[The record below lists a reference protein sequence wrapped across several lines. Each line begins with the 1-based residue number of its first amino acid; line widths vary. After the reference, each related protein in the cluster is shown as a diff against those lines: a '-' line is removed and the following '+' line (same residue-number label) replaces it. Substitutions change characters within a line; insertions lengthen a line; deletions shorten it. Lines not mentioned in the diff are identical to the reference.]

1 MSIEIRSPADGSV
14 VGVVSDQQPSEVT
27 EAVERLREQQTS
39 WEDIGFAERAR
50 RLRRYRDWLLDNEDQ
65 LARILQS
72 ETGKPWAEA
81 TIEVPYAA
89 DVINYYSKHGQRFLT
104 EETPRA
110 HGPMTLTKRQ
120 RAVHR
125 PYPVVGVITPWNF
138 PVALSLMDAIPA
150 LLAGAAVVVKPSE
163 FTPLAIS
170 AALAGWAEIG
180 APPVLTCLTGAGAT
194 GAALVDDVDY
204 VQFTGSTRT
213 GTAIATRAAERLI
226 PCGLEL
232 GGKDPML
239 VLSDAD
245 LDRAANAAVWGGIC
259 NSGQM
264 CTSVERIYVEAPVY
278 EDFVN
283 RVVERVRELRQGI
296 DGTAGAGFT
305 VDVGA
310 LANRAQAEIVRRH
323 VDEAIQAGA
332 KALVG
337 GKPAGTGT
345 FFEPTV
351 LVDVDHTMACMRE
364 ETFGPTLPIMKVAD
378 ADEAVRLA
386 NDTPYGLSATV
397 FTRDTEHGERIA
409 RRLEA
414 GAVNVNDVF
423 TNLFALPLPMAG
435 WKQSGIGARNG
446 GAHGIRKYC
455 RTQAIVSSRVAPR
468 AEPMWYPYRP
478 LRGKLVRRLTRFVM
492 ARDLRRRLGLR

>member
-1 MSIEIRSPADGSV
+1 M
-14 VGVVSDQQPSEVT
+14 
-27 EAVERLREQQTS
+27 
-39 WEDIGFAERAR
+39 
-50 RLRRYRDWLLDNEDQ
+50 
-65 LARILQS
+65 
-72 ETGKPWAEA
+72 
-81 TIEVPYAA
+81 EVPYAV
-89 DVINYYSKHGQRFLT
+89 DVINYYTKHGERFLT
-104 EETPRA
+104 DETPRA

-120 RAVHR
+120 RGVHR
-125 PYPVVGVITPWNF
+125 PYPVVGIITPWNF

-170 AALAGWAEIG
+170 TALAGWAKIG
-180 APPVLTCLTGAGAT
+180 APPVLTCLTGYGDT
-194 GAALVDDVDY
+194 GAALVDTVDY

-213 GTAIATRAAERLI
+213 GTAIAQRAAQRLI
-226 PCGLEL
+226 PYGLEL

-264 CTSVERIYVEAPVY
+264 CTSVERVYVEAPVY

-283 RVVERVRELRQGI
+283 RVVERVRELRQGV
-296 DGTAGAGFT
+296 DGAAGAGFRF
-305 VDVGA
+305 DVGA
-310 LANRAQAEIVRRH
+310 LANQAQADIVRRH
-323 VDEAIQAGA
+323 VDEAIAAGA
-332 KALVG
+332 KALIG
-337 GKPAGTGT
+337 GKPVGTGT

-351 LVDVDHTMACMRE
+351 LVDVDHSMACMRE

-397 FTRDTEHGERIA
+397 FTRDVDRGERIA

-435 WKQSGIGARNG
+435 WKQSGMGARNG
-446 GAHGIRKYC
+446 GPQGIRKYC
-455 RTQAIVSSRVAPR
+455 RTQAIVSSRVTPK

-478 LRGKLVRRLTRFVM
+478 LRGKVLRRITRLVM
-492 ARDLRRRLGLR
+492 ARDLRRRLGPR

>member
-1 MSIEIRSPADGSV
+1 MEVRSPADGSV
-14 VGVVSDQQPSEVT
+14 VGVVNDQRADEVT
-27 EAVERLREQQTS
+27 ETVERLREHQTS
-39 WEDIGFAERAR
+39 WEDGGFAERAR
-50 RLRRYRDWLLDNEDQ
+50 WLRRYRDWLLDNEDAI
-65 LARILQS
+65 ARALQS

-81 TIEVPYAA
+81 TMEVPYAA
-89 DVINYYSKHGQRFLT
+89 DVINYYTKHGERFLT
-104 EETPRA
+104 DETPRA

-150 LLAGAAVVVKPSE
+150 LLAGAVVVVKPSE
-163 FTPLAIS
+163 FTPLATS

-180 APPVLTCLTGAGAT
+180 APPVLTCLTGYGDT
-194 GAALVDDVDY
+194 GAALVDTVDY

-213 GTAIATRAAERLI
+213 GTAIAARAAQRLI
-226 PCGLEL
+226 PYGLEL

-283 RVVERVRELRQGI
+283 RVVERVRELRQGA
-296 DGTAGAGFT
+296 DDTSYHY
-305 VDVGA
+305 DVGA
-310 LANRAQAEIVRRH
+310 LANQAQADIVRRH
-323 VDEAIQAGA
+323 VDEAITAGA
-332 KALVG
+332 KALIG
-337 GKPAGTGT
+337 GKPTGTGT

-351 LVDVDHTMACMRE
+351 LVDVDHSMACMRE

-397 FTRDTEHGERIA
+397 FTRDVDRGERIA
-409 RRLEA
+409 RRIEA

-435 WKQSGIGARNG
+435 WKQSGMGARNG
-446 GAHGIRKYC
+446 GPHGIRKYC
-455 RTQAIVSSRVAPR
+455 RTQAIVSSRVTPK

-478 LRGKLVRRLTRFVM
+478 LRGKLLRRITRLVM
-492 ARDLRRRLGLR
+492 ARDVRRRLGLR

>member
-1 MSIEIRSPADGSV
+1 MSIEVRSPADGSV
-14 VGVVSDQQPSEVT
+14 VGVVKDQRPDEVAET
-27 EAVERLREQQTS
+27 VNQLREHQTS
-39 WEDIGFAERAR
+39 WEGGGFAERAR
-50 RLRRYRDWLLDNEDQ
+50 WLRRYRDWLLDNEDTI
-65 LARILQS
+65 ARILQS

-81 TIEVPYAA
+81 TMEVPYAA
-89 DVINYYSKHGQRFLT
+89 DVINYYAKHGERFLT
-104 EETPRA
+104 DETPKA

-163 FTPLAIS
+163 FTPLATSTAI
-170 AALAGWAEIG
+170 AGWAESG
-180 APPVLTCLTGAGAT
+180 APPVLTCLTGYGDT
-194 GAALVDDVDY
+194 GAALVDTVDY

-226 PCGLEL
+226 PYGLEL

-283 RVVERVRELRQGI
+283 RVVERVRELRQGT
-296 DGTAGAGFT
+296 DGADTDGFRY
-305 VDVGA
+305 DVGA
-310 LANRAQAEIVRRH
+310 LANQAQVEIVRRH
-323 VDEAIQAGA
+323 VDEAIAAGA
-332 KALVG
+332 KALIG
-337 GKPAGTGT
+337 GKATGTGT

-351 LVDVDHTMACMRE
+351 LVDVDHSMACMRE
-364 ETFGPTLPIMKVAD
+364 ETFGPTLPIMKVTD

-397 FTRDTEHGERIA
+397 FSRDTERGERIA

-435 WKQSGIGARNG
+435 WKQSGMGARNG
-446 GAHGIRKYC
+446 GPHGIRKYC

-478 LRGKLVRRLTRFVM
+478 LRGNLLRRVTRFVM
-492 ARDLRRRLGLR
+492 ARDLKRRLGLR